1 MTDEHPIDR
10 IIRHS
15 NERVTVVPG
24 YQPRHRRR
32 DFITL
37 GRFTITL
44 RSPSP
49 IVRRPIRIGAT
60 RLYCVGPFAIFRTPN
75 TR

>member
-1 MTDEHPIDR
+1 MGEHPIDR
-10 IIRHS
+10 IIRES
-15 NERVTVVPG
+15 NERVIVQPG
-24 YQPRHRRR
+24 HMPRHRRR
-32 DFITL
+32 DSITL

-44 RSPSP
+44 RSASP
-49 IVRRPIRIGAT
+49 VVRRPIRIGAA